1 MLCTFHPVSIQD
13 ESNDHSLF
21 ACLGFTTLI
30 FWPLPLLHGRKP
42 YTLAAFALMLPLM
55 FPQALAVS
63 GYRSPYNPIYRCGLL
78 IPRAFQGVAMG
89 FANINFLPT
98 LFDLFG
104 ASLMSDKPHQEI
116 VVYDDVRR
124 QGGGIGVWLGIWSF
138 CFVGSMSIG
147 FCVGAVIISG
157 ISPAWGFYIVVILL
171 AFFLLVNVIAP
182 ETRRAPYRR
191 SIAQYVDEDEK
202 LRRRVARGEV
212 KLHISNEGPMWWYQ
226 EVWAGLI
233 LTTRMLIQPGFFL
246 LALYL
251 AWMYA
256 QVTLVILVS
265 DRGVLDVHSV

>member
-1 MLCTFHPVSIQD
+1 M
-13 ESNDHSLF
+13 
-21 ACLGFTTLI
+21 
-30 FWPLPLLHGRKP
+30 
-42 YTLAAFALMLPLM
+42 AFALMLPLM

-78 IPRAFQGVAMG
+78 IPRAFQGIAMG

-116 VVYDDVRR
+116 VVYDDIRR
-124 QGGGIGVWLGIWSF
+124 QGGGVGVWLGIWSF

-147 FCVGAVIISG
+147 FCVGAVMISDL
-157 ISPAWGFYIVVILL
+157 SPAWGFYLVVILL

-191 SIAQYVDEDEK
+191 SIGQFLDEDEK
-202 LRRRVARGEV
+202 LKRRVVRGEV
-212 KLHISNEGPMWWYQ
+212 KLHIFLDGPKYWFQ
-226 EVWAGLI
+226 EVWAGII
-233 LTTRMLIQPGFFL
+233 LTQRMVFQPGFFVL
-246 LALYL
+246 MAYL

-265 DRGVLDVHSV
+265 LTWFEEYCESRTNRIT